1 MSVFRSK
8 WTNNAE
14 NEPVRREN
22 KRTGAVVAWGSLST
36 GRNEGE
42 ARRRGPRERRSARER
57 ARWAVLRS
65 MNHQLT
71 SSALPDERRVQSPG
85 RRADV
90 AERESAVGADAG
102 GGGGKVRE
110 RAEYTADAAAA
121 DSAFVGVTKHSAK
134 MRRRLKR
141 KQRKRS
147 AAAAAAAAAASDG
160 NDAQVQDTSTACR
173 YVCTHVR
180 RAYISETQT
189 AVRP

>member
-1 MSVFRSK
+1 
-8 WTNNAE
+8 
-14 NEPVRREN
+14 
-22 KRTGAVVAWGSLST
+22 
-36 GRNEGE
+36 
-42 ARRRGPRERRSARER
+42 
-57 ARWAVLRS
+57 

-71 SSALPDERRVQSPG
+71 SSALPEERRVHSPG

-90 AERESAVGADAG
+90 AERESAVGAG
-102 GGGGKVRE
+102 GGAGGKVRE

>member
-42 ARRRGPRERRSARER
+42 TRRRGPGEQRSARQR

-71 SSALPDERRVQSPG
+71 SSALPEERRVQSPG

-90 AERESAVGADAG
+90 AERESAVGAG

-110 RAEYTADAAAA
+110 RAEYTADAAA